1 MNSPSPKLAGA
12 WPQDLGSCARGCEKW
27 PKKIREDNSMVK
39 IDYINNLEITDD
51 EAKKRHN
58 ELLSLSY
65 LAKGLDF
72 LYNQVGKL
80 EAQIAENLG
89 KDIKVSM
96 FGNAPQLKGIPQDLV
111 ACAFHWYAVTICNY
125 VKMVGWLAYSE
136 DSTKATDYLK
146 QVVPP
151 VKLWRDKVGAH
162 FARISP
168 RKDDTP
174 ADLAMSV
181 ISPIPFD
188 DDAFYAGSLR
198 LSLSEGGIL
207 STSRPD
213 MRWSLTHTHRNL
225 IPRYWPSKL
234 D

>member
-1 MNSPSPKLAGA
+1 
-12 WPQDLGSCARGCEKW
+12 
-27 PKKIREDNSMVK
+27 MVK
-39 IDYINNLEITDD
+39 IDYIDNLELTDD
-51 EAKKRHN
+51 EAKMHYN

-65 LAKGLDF
+65 LAKGLEF
-72 LYNQVGKL
+72 LYKQVGKL
-80 EAQIAENLG
+80 EAQIAANLG
-89 KDIKVSM
+89 KNIKVSM

-125 VKMVGWLAYSE
+125 VKMVSWLVYSE

-174 ADLAMSV
+174 ADLAKSV
-181 ISPIPFD
+181 IFPISFD
-188 DDAFYAGSLR
+188 DDAFYTGSWR
-198 LSLSEGGIL
+198 LTLSKGGKS
-207 STSRPD
+207 STSRQD

-225 IPRYWPSKL
+225 IPRYWPSEL